1 MLGTNYDFLASL
13 LKDNIADGE
22 TKDDEQ
28 KKSNRDKN
36 ESEEEID
43 DSENTMNIFVNLMPD
58 QYLWEKQ

>member
-1 MLGTNYDFLASL
+1 MLGTNYDFLPSL